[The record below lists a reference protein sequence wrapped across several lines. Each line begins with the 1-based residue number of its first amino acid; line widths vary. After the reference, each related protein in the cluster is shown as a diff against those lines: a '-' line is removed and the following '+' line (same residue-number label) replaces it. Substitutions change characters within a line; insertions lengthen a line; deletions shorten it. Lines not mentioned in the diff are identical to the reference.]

1 MQLFFRHPNTP
12 QTARRCPGT
21 IRRLSFPR
29 PLLFRRLP
37 LPRPFPSLRRYAPSV
52 VLPPEP

>member
-1 MQLFFRHPNTP
+1 MQLFFRHPDTP

-29 PLLFRRLP
+29 PLLF
-37 LPRPFPSLRRYAPSV
+37 LRRYAPSV